1 MKISKT
7 SRLLVKAEA
16 MRVLELLDEIE
27 YKEDGE
33 EVSYWA
39 GNNFTKLAEL
49 KCKMKELRRDTM
61 KIEKQL
67 KGEVK
72 W

>member
-1 MKISKT
+1 
-7 SRLLVKAEA
+7 
-16 MRVLELLDEIE
+16 MRVIELLDEIE

-33 EVSYWA
+33 EVDYWA
-39 GNNFTKLAEL
+39 DNNFTKLAEL

-67 KGEVK
+67 RGK
-72 W
+72 

>member
-1 MKISKT
+1 M
-7 SRLLVKAEA
+7 LVKAEA
-16 MRVLELLDEIE
+16 MRVIELLDEIE

-33 EVSYWA
+33 EVDYWTD
-39 GNNFTKLAEL
+39 NNYTKLAEL

>member
-1 MKISKT
+1 MKRRNT
-7 SRLLVKAEA
+7 TRRLVKAEA
-16 MRVLELLDEIE
+16 MRVIELLDEIE

-39 GNNFTKLAEL
+39 DNNYTKLAEL

-67 KGEVK
+67 KGEM
-72 W
+72 

>member
-1 MKISKT
+1 MRISKT
-7 SRLLVKAEA
+7 TKMLVKAEA
-16 MRVLELLDEIE
+16 MRVIELLDEIE

-33 EVSYWA
+33 EVSYRA
-39 GNNFTKLAEL
+39 DNYTKLAEL
-49 KCKMKELRRDTM
+49 KCKMKELRGDTV

-72 W
+72 L

>member
-7 SRLLVKAEA
+7 TKMLVKAEA
-16 MRVLELLDEIE
+16 MRVIELLDEIIYE
-27 YKEDGE
+27 EDGE

-39 GNNFTKLAEL
+39 DNNYTKLAEL
-49 KCKMKELRRDTM
+49 KCKMKELIRDTM

-67 KGEVK
+67 KGEM
-72 W
+72 